1 MSHLTLH
8 LHAEFFLV
16 LLRFKVADGLFV
28 VRIKVNVTRLTFETL
43 GDFPANAVNISVVA
57 VNTAAAYLVWR
68 IRLFVRYAPL
78 CTKIKKLALKI
89 PDILL

>member
-1 MSHLTLH
+1 M
-8 LHAEFFLV
+8 
-16 LLRFKVADGLFV
+16 
-28 VRIKVNVTRLTFETL
+28 VRIKVNVTRLAFETL

-78 CTKIKKLALKI
+78 CTEIKKFALKI
-89 PDILL
+89 SDVLLRKSALRVNYAVVFSLDRKSVV

>member
-1 MSHLTLH
+1 MSHLTATSPCRILPRP
-8 LHAEFFLV
+8 APIQ
-16 LLRFKVADGLFV
+16 VADGLFV

-43 GDFPANAVNISVVA
+43 GDFPANAVHIGIVA

-68 IRLFVRYAPL
+68 IRLFVRYAPF
-78 CTKIKKLALKI
+78 CTEIKKLALKI

>member
-68 IRLFVRYAPL
+68 IRLFVRYAPF
-78 CTKIKKLALKI
+78 CTEIKKLALKI